1 MLNALYLVG
10 AYGRQ
15 YDTKELMVADW
26 LAGKD
31 FRLQG
36 GQYMSI
42 REMQYVNALDTV
54 YLDWI
59 SKDRK
64 QNALI
69 NVREI

>member
-1 MLNALYLVG
+1 MINALYLVG

-15 YDTKELMVADW
+15 YDNQDLMIADW
-26 LAGKD
+26 KAGKD

-42 REMQYVNALDTV
+42 REMQYTNDFDTV
-54 YLDWI
+54 YLNWV

-64 QNALI
+64 QFSLI